1 MLVLAGAPHRWVSAE
16 PGDERLP
23 LQKWSETRFK
33 DWWAGQE
40 EQGNVF
46 WAGGAAHGRAD
57 VCLAVSSAGRV

>member
-1 MLVLAGAPHRWVSAE
+1 MLVLAGAPHGWVSAE
-16 PGDERLP
+16 PGDEWLP

-33 DWWAGQE
+33 DWWVGQ

-57 VCLAVSSAGRV
+57 ICLTVPSAGCV